1 MGERAARVPRR
12 AAGAQLSSGA
22 SARYLAADGPLAR
35 ALENFQARPG
45 QLEMA
50 ARIEHA
56 LAGRERFV
64 AESGTGTGK
73 TFAYLVPALGFDG
86 RVLISTGTRNL
97 QDQLFDKDLP
107 LVRAAL
113 EAPVSVALLKGRAN
127 YLCLHRLQVAS
138 DAAAGMHGGAAA
150 DLARVA
156 SWAARTGS
164 GDIVEVTGV
173 GERSGIWPQVT
184 SSAENCLGTRCADY
198 DRCFV
203 NRARRAA
210 LEADVVVINH
220 HLFFAD
226 LVLREDGFG
235 QLLPGADAVIF
246 DEAHQLPEVASDFL
260 STALSAHQIAAL
272 DRDTLAES
280 LGDGAVRAAL
290 EPHLDRLGRATAD
303 LRLALPGGPDRL
315 LWDEAAAHGDFPGAF
330 AALDAALAD
339 LGAGLEQAA
348 PVSEGLEHCWQ
359 RCRDLGDRLRALG
372 EAADDESVRW
382 IEVSERGFVLRRTP
396 LDASAALAETFANPD
411 RAWIF
416 TSATLAVGDSFAH
429 FLGSLGLPPED
440 THTARWDS
448 PFDFTRRALLY
459 RPGGLPDP
467 EAAHYTDAV
476 VDAIVPVLEAS
487 EGRAFVLFT
496 SHRALR
502 RAAGLLAGRIRF
514 PLLVQGDAPR
524 ADLLARFQAHGH
536 AVLLGAASFW
546 EGVDVRG
553 PALSCV
559 VIDKL
564 PFAAPNDPVLRA
576 RSAALKRA
584 GRNAFTEQH
593 LPRAVI
599 ALKQGAGRLIRD
611 VEDRGVLVLCD
622 PRLDT
627 RSYGRVFMRSL
638 PPMPV
643 TRQVDDVAAF
653 FACGEPA

>member
-1 MGERAARVPRR
+1 M
-12 AAGAQLSSGA
+12 AG
-22 SARYLAADGPLAR
+22 
-35 ALENFQARPG
+35 
-45 QLEMA
+45 
-50 ARIEHA
+50 RIEQA

-73 TFAYLVPALGFDG
+73 TFAYLVPALKFDG
-86 RVLISTGTRNL
+86 RVIVSTGTRNL
-97 QDQLFDKDLP
+97 QDQLYGKDLP
-107 LVRAAL
+107 LVRAAID
-113 EAPVSVALLKGRAN
+113 APVSTALLKGRAN
-127 YLCLHRLQVAS
+127 YVCLYRLR
-138 DAAAGMHGGAAA
+138 AACEAGAGRGMAA

-156 SWAARTGS
+156 GWAARTDS
-164 GDIVEVTGV
+164 GDIVEVAGV
-173 GERSGIWPQVT
+173 GERSAVWPQVT
-184 SSAENCLGTRCADY
+184 STAENCLGTRCPDY
-198 DRCFV
+198 DACFV

-210 LEADVVVINH
+210 LDADLVVINH

-246 DEAHQLPEVASDFL
+246 DEAHQLPEIASDFL
-260 STALSAHQIAAL
+260 STMVSAHQIANL
-272 DRDTLAES
+272 SRDALAES
-280 LGDGAVRAAL
+280 LAEATARAQLA
-290 EPHLDRLGRATAD
+290 PHLARLDKATAD
-303 LRLALPGGPDRL
+303 LRLAMHGLDRVA
-315 LWDEAAAHGDFPGAF
+315 WEEAAHASAF
-330 AALDAALAD
+330 QPAFLELDRALED
-339 LGAGLEQAA
+339 LGGALEHAA
-348 PVSEGLEHCWQ
+348 QVSEGLENCWQ
-359 RCRDLGDRLRALG
+359 RCRDLARRLRELD
-372 EAADDESVRW
+372 AADGEESVRW
-382 IEVSERGFVLRRTP
+382 VEVTERGFVLRRTP
-396 LDASAALAETFANPD
+396 LDASTALAETFAD
-411 RAWIF
+411 SARAWIF
-416 TSATLAVGDSFAH
+416 TSATLAVGDSFTH
-429 FLGSLGLPPED
+429 FLASLGLSPDE
-440 THTARWDS
+440 TATARWES
-448 PFDFTRRALLY
+448 PFDFAHRALLY
-459 RPGGLPDP
+459 RPAGLPEPD
-467 EAAHYTDAV
+467 AADYTEAV
-476 VDAIVPVLEAS
+476 VRAVIPVLEAS
-487 EGRAFVLFT
+487 GGRAFLLFT

-502 RAAGLLAGRIRF
+502 RASELLSGKVPF

-524 ADLLARFQAHGH
+524 AELLARFQRDGH
-536 AVLLGAASFW
+536 AILLGAASFW

-643 TRQVDDVAAF
+643 SRAIGEVAAF
-653 FACGEPA
+653 FAAGEGP